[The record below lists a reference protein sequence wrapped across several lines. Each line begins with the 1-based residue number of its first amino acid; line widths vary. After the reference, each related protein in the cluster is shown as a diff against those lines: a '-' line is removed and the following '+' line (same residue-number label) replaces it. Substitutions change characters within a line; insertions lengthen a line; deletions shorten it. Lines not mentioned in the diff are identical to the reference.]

1 MKTETLLKIHK
12 DKMKSENTK
21 KSTRL
26 KWKVKT
32 LLQIHEDKMK
42 SETLKNPPG
51 DADLRVWHL
60 SN

>member
-1 MKTETLLKIHK
+1 
-12 DKMKSENTK
+12 MKSE
-21 KSTRL
+21 
-26 KWKVKT
+26 T

-60 SN
+60 SNQKRVARPGSNI